1 MDKSIFLHGST
12 GKDLVQSTVF
22 ELFDLD
28 LPAELLRIL
37 ELGLRCSSRTDTA
50 NDRLIIEFKSHLK
63 NIVKDFDDARKVFDE
78 MDYIVCWEVTDD
90 DAEKLH
96 QLSITIERLDEV
108 SLFSRV
114 PMHISCCT
122 HRLLINANVT
132 PVYIIDLKRFLNSL
146 C

>member
-50 NDRLIIEFKSHLK
+50 NDRLIAVLSLVCRIAVIIQITCKRSLGLQIGYRKKSLQSF
-63 NIVKDFDDARKVFDE
+63 I
-78 MDYIVCWEVTDD
+78 
-90 DAEKLH
+90 
-96 QLSITIERLDEV
+96 
-108 SLFSRV
+108 
-114 PMHISCCT
+114 
-122 HRLLINANVT
+122 
-132 PVYIIDLKRFLNSL
+132 
-146 C
+146 